1 MLRAIS
7 SSERFMFKSGQEEPI
22 FFTMTARIIGD
33 LTLAELERALSKARQ
48 KHLLTAVNV
57 IDDGEAPPYF
67 VQTDPADVPLRI
79 IEDGRDDL
87 WLEVTAQ
94 ELAILIDATKDPL
107 VRFVWI
113 QGDGFSD
120 LIVVCHH
127 AIADGLSASYLMR
140 DIMTFLGNPELE
152 ATPLPLN
159 PGLDQLVPADVE
171 AELLPQIQAN
181 IEEQLAY
188 FATATPTPREL
199 PPPSTYVVHG
209 RELTTAQTAVLVQQS
224 RAQETTVHGALG
236 AAFLLAFAQQFG
248 TETGTTRTIQSPI
261 NLRPHFTEPLAE
273 TMGTFVHIAT
283 TEVDCAPTQDF
294 WQVARAVR
302 DGFVAK
308 LTPAELFGFPL
319 MVKQMPFVDKESFER
334 IYHTSMNERPDH
346 ADYDFSLS
354 NIGRLDLA
362 EQYGRFQLKSFYGPT
377 FSATVDENVIGVC
390 TVNGRLSFTFIHRP
404 KFLETAVVE
413 TIIAN
418 ALQTVGKAVDW

>member
-7 SSERFMFKSGQEEPI
+7 SSERFMFKIGQEEPI

-33 LTLAELERALSKARQ
+33 LSLAELEHALSKVRQ

-57 IDDGEAPPYF
+57 IDDGETPPYF

-94 ELAILIDATKDPL
+94 ELATLIDATKDPL

-120 LIVVCHH
+120 LMVVCHH
-127 AIADGLSASYLMR
+127 AVTDGLSASYLMR
-140 DIMTFLGNPELE
+140 DMMTFLEKPVLNVS
-152 ATPLPLN
+152 PLPLN
-159 PGLDQLVPADVE
+159 PGLEELIPPEVE

-181 IEEQLAY
+181 VEEQMAY
-188 FATATPTPREL
+188 FATATPMPREL
-199 PPPSTYVVHG
+199 PPPSNYVVHG
-209 RELTTAQTAVLVQQS
+209 RELTTAQTAVLVKQS

-248 TETGTTRTIQSPI
+248 AETGYTRTIQSPI

-273 TMGTFVHIAT
+273 SMGTFVHIAT

-294 WQVARAVR
+294 WQVAQAVR

-308 LTPAELFGFPL
+308 LTPAELFSFPL
-319 MVKQMPFVDKESFER
+319 LVKQMPFIDKESFER

-354 NIGRLDLA
+354 NIGRLDLT
-362 EQYGRFQLKSFYGPT
+362 EQYGRFQLKSIYGPT

-390 TVNGRLSFTFIHRP
+390 TVNGRLSFTFIHKP
-404 KFLETAVVE
+404 EFIETAVVE